1 MQTLIHRYQ
10 SNDALQAFLQQIP
23 PSVDHL
29 LLQVMTGNQNQD
41 QITSVLVLIQEKLPN
56 VVIIGTSTSGEID
69 QGQVSDGELLL
80 VFSVFESTQ
89 LHPFY
94 VDELSQQ
101 TGQQIANQA
110 NQLAAKCA
118 ILFGNTLTGQP
129 QAFLDGMAKNAP
141 GLVISGGNAGDLDQF
156 HRTFVITGC
165 EFHEQGMAGV
175 LLVNPDLEVYQDYVL
190 NWTPVGPLLTVTEC
204 DDQGTIYCLN
214 DKPISEVYQRYL
226 GAEILED
233 LPASAMEFPLLK
245 QQDDLQVG
253 RSMVAASL
261 QDGFRYAGVFQEG
274 DQVRFGIADVNS
286 ILNQAADRA
295 KYAYDYYPIESIFI
309 YSCTAR
315 RAFLGEHIQA
325 EIHALSE
332 IAPTAGFFTYGEYF
346 THQNQPKLLNLTTTF
361 IALSEQKHPL
371 KRSSPNF
378 DLKHHL
384 AKASTIRSLNHL
396 NRVVLDELDEHT
408 ASLEQYKNALDQT
421 AIVSKADI
429 TGRITYVNEA
439 FEKISG
445 YSSSEVLGKNHNIL
459 RHPEMPSS
467 VFADL
472 WQTIQAKKVWRGVI
486 QNIKKDGS
494 NYYVKSVIVPILDLD
509 QNITEYI
516 SIRSDVTDL
525 IKQAEIIKS
534 HRLDDLTGLPNRIQ
548 LFEDIANTRCE
559 QLGILDIKGFRFI
572 NQYYGFEFGDTL
584 IQQFS
589 KVLLELCEKYNLVLY
604 RLQTDVFVV
613 RPERLRSRK
622 QKKPFEEKMQ
632 TIQQKI
638 GLHNFLIEN
647 IEIDVDVEVG
657 IGQGVDHLLKM
668 AETALYQAK
677 HQSHHTGVTTVI
689 QDSDATKTHMAW
701 LEKLKLALKEDRVV
715 NYYQPI
721 INPLDPDDIKYE
733 ALVRLIDEDGS
744 VVSPYYFLE
753 IAKKSRYYA
762 QLTQVVVR
770 KAVEFINETRY
781 QVAVNLSIV
790 DIEDPLIRQY
800 LLEQLSKVA
809 QGKLTFELTE
819 SESISDYQVVQD
831 FIHQAK
837 ALGAE
842 IAIDD
847 FGSGYS
853 NFSYL
858 ANMQADY
865 LKIDGSIIK
874 QILTDQKSWL
884 VATSIVDIANKLG
897 IKVVAEYVSDEAI
910 KEKLLEYKVSYLQG
924 FHLGEPLPLESFP
937 LNHSDDD

>member
-10 SNDALQAFLQQIP
+10 SNDALQDFLHQITP
-23 PSVDHL
+23 AENSV
-29 LLQVMTGNQNQD
+29 LLQVMAGDQNQ
-41 QITSVLVLIQEKLPN
+41 QHVSTILAFVQQVLPGI
-56 VVIIGTSTSGEID
+56 VIIGASTSGEIHQD
-69 QGQVSDGELLL
+69 QVSDGELLL
-80 VFSVFESTQ
+80 VFSVFEQTQ
-89 LHPFY
+89 LVPFFEA
-94 VDELSQQ
+94 DLTERS
-101 TGQQIANQA
+101 GEKIAEQA
-110 NQLAAKCA
+110 NRLGAKCA
-118 ILFGNTLTGQP
+118 IMFGNALTGQP
-129 QAFLDGMAKNAP
+129 QAFLDGMTEKAP

-156 HRTFVITGC
+156 HRTFVIVGTDC
-165 EFHEQGMAGV
+165 YETGMAGV
-175 LLVNPDLEVYQDYVL
+175 LLVNPALEVYQDYVL
-190 NWTPVGPLLTVTEC
+190 NWTPVGPPLTVTEC
-204 DDQGTIYCLN
+204 DDQGMVYRLN

-226 GAEILED
+226 GEEILAD

-245 QQDDLQVG
+245 QQGDLQVG

-261 QDGFRYAGVFQEG
+261 QDGFRYAGVFKEG
-274 DQVRFGIADVNS
+274 DQVRFGIADVSS

-295 KYAYDYYPIESIFI
+295 KYAYDHHPIESIFI

-315 RAFLGEHIQA
+315 HAFLGEHIQA
-325 EIHALSE
+325 EIHALSQ
-332 IAPTAGFFTYGEYF
+332 IAPTAGFFTYGEYLS
-346 THQNQPKLLNLTTTF
+346 HQDQSLLLNLTTTF
-361 IALSEQKHPL
+361 LALSEHKQVL
-371 KRSSPNF
+371 KPSLPSFN
-378 DLKHHL
+378 LNHHL
-384 AKASTIRSLNHL
+384 IKNSTIRSLNHL

-445 YSSSEVLGKNHNIL
+445 YASSEVIGKNHNIL
-459 RHPEMPSS
+459 RHPDMPSS

-486 QNIKKDGS
+486 QNVTKDGS
-494 NYYVKSVIVPILDLD
+494 SYYVKSVIVPILDLD

-548 LFEDIANTRCE
+548 LFEDIANTKCE

-589 KVLLELCEKYNLVLY
+589 EVLLDLCEEFNLALY

-638 GLHNFLIEN
+638 GLHNFHIEN

-657 IGQGVDHLLKM
+657 IGQGEDHLLKM

-677 HQSHHTGVTTVI
+677 HQAHHTGVATVI

-733 ALVRLIDEDGS
+733 ALVRLIDEDGT
-744 VVSPYYFLE
+744 VVSPFYFLE
-753 IAKKSRYYA
+753 IAKQSRYYA

-770 KAVEFINETRY
+770 KAVEFINETGY
-781 QVAVNLSIV
+781 QAAVNLSIV
-790 DIEDPLIRQY
+790 DIEDPQIRQY
-800 LLEQLSKVA
+800 LLAQLSKVA

-819 SESISDYQVVQD
+819 SESIGDYQVVQD

-874 QILTDQKSWL
+874 HILTDQKSWL

-924 FHLGEPLPLESFP
+924 FHLGEPLPLENFP
-937 LNHSDDD
+937 VKHSDDD